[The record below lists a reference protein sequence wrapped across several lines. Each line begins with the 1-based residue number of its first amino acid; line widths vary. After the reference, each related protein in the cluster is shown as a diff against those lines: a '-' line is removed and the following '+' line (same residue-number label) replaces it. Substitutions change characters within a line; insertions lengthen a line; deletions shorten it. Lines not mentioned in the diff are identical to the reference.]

1 MIKLEIRHTGQLSL
15 YVNDD
20 TEVILDRLLTFT
32 KGQNATDDFIFSLK
46 DDLLELLLSFIGIEF
61 DKLMTCS
68 IQDGNVLSSVIKNQ
82 IIFQIESTIDKAVIE
97 TLRNKNIVS
106 YSLEKAHD

>member
-1 MIKLEIRHTGQLSL
+1 MQLQIKHTGDISL
-15 YVNDD
+15 ILNGE
-20 TEVILDRLLTFT
+20 TEIILAEKVTFT

-61 DKLMTCS
+61 DKLMACS

-82 IIFQIESTIDKAVIE
+82 IIFQIESTIDKTVIE